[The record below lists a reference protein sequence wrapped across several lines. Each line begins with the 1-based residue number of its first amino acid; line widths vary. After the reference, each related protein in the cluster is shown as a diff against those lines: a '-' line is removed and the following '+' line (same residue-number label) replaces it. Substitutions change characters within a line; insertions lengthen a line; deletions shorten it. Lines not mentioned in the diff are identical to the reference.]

1 MRGHRPPAAGSDD
14 PYRQGLDRAFRLLAV
29 RARSESE
36 LRSRLAG
43 AGFEEVAEAVI
54 DRLRELGYVDDLAFA
69 AAYVRSR
76 SLGRRIGR
84 RLLRHEL
91 AQKGVSAAIIEQA
104 LADRGDQSEQ
114 ADAAQLAQTLARRGA
129 DDSPQ
134 AWAKRKRRIYA
145 TLVRRDGGG
154 GCGRPAA
161 VTAWIS

>member
-1 MRGHRPPAAGSDD
+1 MRGRRPPAAGGDA

-43 AGFEEVAEAVI
+43 AGFAPEVVDAIVS
-54 DRLRELGYVDDLAFA
+54 RLRELGYVDDLAFA

-76 SLGRRIGR
+76 SLGRRVGR

-91 AQKGVSAAIIEQA
+91 VQKGVSAAVIEQT
-104 LADRGDQSEQ
+104 LAARSDQAERT
-114 ADAAQLAQTLARRGA
+114 DAAQLAQNLARRGI
-129 DDSPQ
+129 DDSPE

-145 TLVRRDGGG
+145 TLVRRGFA
-154 GCGRPAA
+154 PETAAA
-161 VTAWIS
+161 VVGELRR